1 MSARRQFAALIRLSV
16 WRWLAPFA
24 ITVAGIVAL
33 VVFLLPYRTDIRLA
47 VDRASAGALIAM
59 TALSFVA
66 LPLRTEVWRASLA
79 AAGRR
84 PPRSD
89 LHAANSASLL
99 ASLASHYVGPGVKMW
114 LLRRMEG
121 ERAAYLLQLIAVDL
135 AGTVLEAFLAA
146 ALVIFAT
153 IEVALAWWVPVLLIS
168 GASGMLIVAILAR
181 RRYPD
186 APIVQGFSVLMRPRY
201 RWEVLGLLALV
212 FAVQILRAWISL
224 RAVGLHLDLGD
235 ATLIF
240 VLTGVL
246 GVLPTGITAA
256 PTAASLVVVGSH
268 GVGRAAG
275 SGILTTG
282 SLVVAT
288 IVYGLVGA
296 GTYLLARHRLP
307 APAPAPSNPS
317 DA

>member
-114 LLRRMEG
+114 LLRRM
-121 ERAAYLLQLIAVDL
+121 
-135 AGTVLEAFLAA
+135 
-146 ALVIFAT
+146 
-153 IEVALAWWVPVLLIS
+153 
-168 GASGMLIVAILAR
+168 
-181 RRYPD
+181 
-186 APIVQGFSVLMRPRY
+186 
-201 RWEVLGLLALV
+201 
-212 FAVQILRAWISL
+212 
-224 RAVGLHLDLGD
+224 
-235 ATLIF
+235 
-240 VLTGVL
+240 
-246 GVLPTGITAA
+246 
-256 PTAASLVVVGSH
+256 
-268 GVGRAAG
+268 
-275 SGILTTG
+275 
-282 SLVVAT
+282 
-288 IVYGLVGA
+288 
-296 GTYLLARHRLP
+296 
-307 APAPAPSNPS
+307 
-317 DA
+317 